1 MKTCF
6 LIAALASAAYGQLL
20 PFGQSSA
27 TAPAAPTVPSTDIG
41 PNTVVAKVGGIS
53 VTVADVRK
61 MLEFAPQDLTRMF
74 QTNPQ
79 QALAV
84 FYQFRYMAAEAEKDG
99 LDKKAPYKEQLDALI
114 ELLTQQIMAN
124 AYVNQLHDGYNVT
137 GEQIDDFYAK
147 NQARWEEAKIKV
159 ILINFKPGAVGDAKA
174 NENTEDKLKKL
185 ASDTVLG
192 AHTSADR
199 TEEEAQ
205 RLASDLVRQLRAG
218 ADFAAMVAKYS
229 DDAESK
235 TSGGDFGTPIKA
247 NSSFAPD
254 LKKAV
259 LALNKG
265 DISDPIRQ
273 GNGFYIIRLE
283 EKSVQPINDVRGE
296 IVMTL
301 RDNNRDKTMKDL
313 QDRFKP
319 EVVKP
324 EFFIQPQRY
333 LSEPAPAPAPA
344 K

>member
-6 LIAALASAAYGQLL
+6 LIAALASAAYAQLL
-20 PFGQSSA
+20 PPGLSSA
-27 TAPAAPTVPSTDIG
+27 TTPNAPAVPSTAISPD
-41 PNTVVAKVGGIS
+41 TVVAKVAGIS

-61 MLEFAPQDLTRMF
+61 MLESAPDDLRRIF
-74 QTNPQ
+74 QSNPQ
-79 QALAV
+79 QALEV
-84 FYQFRYMAAEAEKDG
+84 FYQFRYMAAEAEKEG
-99 LDKKAPYKEQLDALI
+99 LDKKPPYKEQLDELI
-114 ELLTQQIMAN
+114 ELLKQQVLAN
-124 AYVNQLHDGYNVT
+124 AYVNELHDGYNVT
-137 GEQIDDFYAK
+137 GEEIDNYYAK
-147 NQARWEEAKIKV
+147 NQSRWEEAKIRV
-159 ILINFKPGAVGDAKA
+159 ILINFKPGKVGDAKA
-174 NENTEDKLKKL
+174 EQNTEDKLKQL
-185 ASDTVLG
+185 ATESVLG
-192 AHTSADR
+192 AHTAADR

-205 RLASDLVRQLRAG
+205 KLASDLVRQLRGG
-218 ADFAAMVAKYS
+218 ADFAAFVAKYS

-235 TSGGDFGTPIKA
+235 ASGGDFGTPIKA

-265 DISDPIRQ
+265 EISDPIRQ

-283 EKSVQPINDVRGE
+283 EKSVQPINDVRQE

-301 RDNNRDKTMKDL
+301 RDNNRDKNLHDL

-319 EVVKP
+319 EVTKP

-333 LSEPAPAPAPA
+333 LSEPPPTPPA